1 MRWHGLKLRATT
13 KAAIQVFG
21 GGEMRDYGKVHTGF
35 WVSEDTRA
43 LSDDGKLLALYLL
56 TCPHAN
62 IIGCFRL
69 PQAYVADDLGW
80 NAQRVAKGFAELSGK
95 GFATHDA
102 SGWLCIHRYLKW
114 NAIENPNQAT
124 AAKKV
129 FEQIPDRSAAK
140 AACAL
145 AFREFA
151 ERVDESIY
159 NRFETVSGT
168 LSKPLLNQE
177 QEQEQEQEQQPE
189 KNLVPQQ
196 AGEPAAKTMESAVF
210 DHWRQVMDSPRSKLD
225 DKRAKL
231 IKAALKWGYTPEQ
244 LCKAIDGCRV
254 TPHNMGINDRGE
266 KYNGI
271 HIILRDGGQID
282 RFMRNADNP
291 PKFMSKQQVRQ
302 AANGQVSDGSL
313 FMADVPPEYR
323 EPAGMADG
331 FDGMTF
337 EG

>member
-1 MRWHGLKLRATT
+1 M
-13 KAAIQVFG
+13 
-21 GGEMRDYGKVHTGF
+21 
-35 WVSEDTRA
+35 
-43 LSDDGKLLALYLL
+43 

-69 PQAYVADDLGW
+69 PQAYVAEDLGW
-80 NAQRVAKGFAELSGK
+80 DAQRVSKGFRELSGK

-102 SGWLCIHRYLKW
+102 GGWLCIHRYLKW

-124 AAKKV
+124 AARKV
-129 FEQIPDRSAAK
+129 FDQIPDRSAAK
-140 AACAL
+140 VACAL
-145 AFREFA
+145 AFEEFA
-151 ERVDESIY
+151 DRVDPAAY
-159 NRFETVSGT
+159 NRFLTVGVT
-168 LSKPLLNQE
+168 LSKPFLNQE
-177 QEQEQEQEQQPE
+177 QEQEQEQDQEQE

-196 AGEPAAKTMESAVF
+196 AGEPAAQTVEGVVF
-210 DHWRQVMDSPRSKLD
+210 DYWRKAMESPRSKLD
-225 DKRAKL
+225 AKRTKT

-271 HIILRDGGQID
+271 DLILRNADQID

-291 PKFMSKQQVRQ
+291 PKFLSKQQVRQ
-302 AANGQVSDGSL
+302 AANGQVADGSAFL
-313 FMADVPPEYR
+313 ADVPPGAFAA
-323 EPAGMADG
+323 PQTV